1 MAQLKSEQWQAIRTS
16 YENDVDNP
24 TVEVAAER
32 AALKFDFKAPHRS
45 SIYEKIKKD
54 EVGGKPWVR
63 VSSMHG
69 INIVAQKKA
78 DRIAIDKTTTEKPD
92 NKPDAKPDQKPEPD
106 TNLIKKVQASKEES
120 EDLRAAVLVRHREDL
135 GAARNAAIAA
145 KRKHKKAVTLDDK
158 RIAFAKQY
166 GEKVGLPKNGLE
178 FQMLYGIRRD
188 LQENLAKEGYPVRV
202 YVPFGTHWYPYF
214 MRRLAERPANVW
226 FFISNFFKK

>member
-106 TNLIKKVQASKEES
+106 TNLIKKAQASKEES

-135 GAARNAAIAA
+135 KGARDAVITA
-145 KRKHKKAVTLDDK
+145 KGRHKKAVTIDEK
-158 RIAFAKQY
+158 RIAFEDLRAAKILTETLRLIQD
-166 GEKVGLPKNGLE
+166 GERKAWNLDDPPDLSKYSVEQLKEAKITGKLP
-178 FQMLYGIRRD
+178 
-188 LQENLAKEGYPVRV
+188 
-202 YVPFGTHWYPYF
+202 
-214 MRRLAERPANVW
+214 RLKCVA
-226 FFISNFFKK
+226 